1 MPETTLK
8 KLIKI
13 FAFATLLTPLIA
25 LPWFSVFPFIVPKAV
40 FFRSMMVF
48 AGVLSVLL
56 FFYERKIVDANHSS
70 TKRWHTPLAIAVLL
84 FAASMLVSTFVG
96 VDMHASVWGNQE
108 RMLGLF
114 TILHY
119 FFLFF
124 VFRYIFE
131 DEKDWKWVFCTLVS
145 VGIVAT
151 LVGAYQRYID
161 PSFLFNRGAGRVVS
175 TLGNPIYFS
184 GLALFTFFASVF
196 YTIKEK
202 NWTKWLFAAGIIAGF
217 FGMYLG
223 NSRGTF
229 VGLAAGLGVS
239 LAIYALFSKQQK
251 TVRKAA
257 IGLLITLILFGVGV
271 FALRNNNTV
280 RSLPVIGPLASIS
293 FDEGT
298 ARTRYLAWEIAI
310 KAWKDSPVFGWGP
323 NNYYYAFNQYY
334 NPESLQFGHQE
345 TWFDNAH
352 NILMNT
358 LASQGIVGVVGY
370 LGIFVAGLWML
381 FAVYRKDGEYIHI
394 FAVGSGFLVAHF
406 VHNLFV
412 FDNLTSYLYF
422 FVMLAFID
430 VLYRKR
436 YQAAGV
442 DQPSHTPVVIA
453 PLAVTIGMVIAVIAV
468 FFTNVNVFAANNH
481 GYHARGLLI
490 VLGKTELAIDRL
502 ERAKQWNSPH
512 TVDIQWDFAVDTL
525 EVLPKVFFKSEAKAR
540 ELYDIAVENM
550 KEFIAVHPL
559 DVRARL
565 VYSDLLRGGMVLF
578 GLDLKEE
585 IEGHLKRAEELSP
598 DRQEVEY
605 ARITYLA
612 GTGQIDLAIEKS
624 HELIAHDPQIVGP
637 YMSLAKIYYFDKQY
651 TKIPDVLDSAIR
663 AGALFTSSEDQL
675 FAAQGYEREGRF
687 FDALYWY
694 NQAYQSS
701 GRTDLAAKR
710 DELSEQTQKA
720 VPKKLE
726 EFFDFG
732 DSSTL
737 GTKEE
742 CDEKTGVCFVRE

>member
-1 MPETTLK
+1 MPETTFK

-13 FAFATLLTPLIA
+13 FAFAALLTPLIA

-56 FFYERKIVDANHSS
+56 FFYERKTADANHSS
-70 TKRWHTPLAIAVLL
+70 VKQWYTPLFIAVLF
-84 FAASMLVSTFVG
+84 FAASMFVSTFVG
-96 VDMHASVWGNQE
+96 VDMHASIWGNQE

-124 VFRYIFE
+124 VFRYIFN
-131 DEKDWKWVFCTLVS
+131 DEKDWKWVFYTLVG

-151 LVGAYQRYID
+151 LVGTYQRYID
-161 PSFLFNRGAGRVVS
+161 PDFLFNRGAGRVVS

-202 NWTKWLFAAGIIAGF
+202 DWTKWLFAAGIIAGL

-229 VGLAAGLGVS
+229 VGLAAGVGVA
-239 LAIYALFSKQQK
+239 LAIYAMFSTQQK
-251 TVRKAA
+251 TVRKTAT
-257 IGLLITLILFGVGV
+257 GFLIAFIVFGFGV
-271 FALRNNNTV
+271 FLLRNNAAV

-310 KAWKDSPVFGWGP
+310 KAWKDRPVFGWGP

-352 NILMNT
+352 NILLNT
-358 LASQGIVGVVGY
+358 LASQGVVGVVGY
-370 LGIFVAGLWML
+370 VGLFATALWML
-381 FAVYRKDGEYIHI
+381 YAVYRKDEKHIHI
-394 FAVGSGFLVAHF
+394 FAIFSGFLVAHF

-412 FDNLTSYLYF
+412 FDNITSYLYF
-422 FVMLAFID
+422 FVTLAFVD

-436 YQAAGV
+436 HQVVGEE
-442 DQPSHTPVVIA
+442 HTSRTPAVVT
-453 PLAVTIGMVIAVIAV
+453 PLSVTIGMAVAVIAV
-468 FFTNVNVFAANNH
+468 FFTNVNVMVANNH

-490 VLGKTELAIDRL
+490 VLGKTDLAIDRL
-502 ERAKQWNSPH
+502 ERAKQWGSPN
-512 TVDIQWDFAVDTL
+512 TVDTQWDFAVDTL
-525 EVLPKVFFKSEAKAR
+525 EVLPKVFFKSEVKAR

-550 KEFIAVHPL
+550 KEFIAVHPF

-651 TKIPDVLDSAIR
+651 TKIPDILDQAIR
-663 AGALFTSSEDQL
+663 AGVRFSLTEDQL

-694 NQAYQSS
+694 DHAYQSS
-701 GRTDLAAKR
+701 GRMDLAAKR

-720 VPKKLE
+720 VPKTLE
-726 EFFDFG
+726 EFFNFG
-732 DSSTL
+732 DSGTL
-737 GTKEE
+737 GTKEA
-742 CDEKTGVCFVRE
+742 CDEKAGVCFVTE

>member
-1 MPETTLK
+1 MSETTLK

-13 FAFATLLTPLIA
+13 FAFAALFTPLIA

-40 FFRSMMVF
+40 FFRSTMVF
-48 AGVLSVLL
+48 ASVLSILL
-56 FFYERKIVDANHSS
+56 FFYERKTVDANHSKA
-70 TKRWHTPLAIAVLL
+70 KRWHTPLFIAILL
-84 FAASMLVSTFVG
+84 FAASMLISTFFG
-96 VDMHASVWGNQE
+96 VDMHASIWGNQE

-114 TILHY
+114 TIAHY

-124 VFRYIFE
+124 VFRYIFD
-131 DEKDWKWVFCTLVS
+131 DEKDWKWIFCTLVG

-151 LVGAYQRYID
+151 LVGAFQRYID
-161 PSFLFNRGAGRVVS
+161 PDFLFNRGAGRVVS

-184 GLALFTFFASVF
+184 GLALFTFFASAF
-196 YTIKEK
+196 FFIKEK
-202 NWTKWLFAAGIIAGF
+202 DWTKWLFAAGIVSGL

-229 VGLAAGLGVS
+229 VGLAAGLGVA
-239 LAIYALFSKQQK
+239 LAIYALCSKQQK

-257 IGLLITLILFGVGV
+257 IGLLIAFILFGIGV
-271 FALRNNNTV
+271 FVLRNNNTV

-310 KAWKDSPVFGWGP
+310 KAWKDRPIFGWGP

-334 NPESLQFGHQE
+334 NPESLRFGHQE

-352 NILMNT
+352 NILLNT
-358 LASQGIVGVVGY
+358 LASQGVVGVVGY
-370 LGIFVAGLWML
+370 VGLFVTALWML
-381 FAVYRKDGEYIHI
+381 CAVYRKDERHIHI
-394 FAVGSGFLVAHF
+394 FAIFSGFLVAHF

-422 FVMLAFID
+422 FVTLAFVD

-436 YQAAGV
+436 IQVAREESVSHAAIFI
-442 DQPSHTPVVIA
+442 TPLSTTV
-453 PLAVTIGMVIAVIAV
+453 AVAVAVIAV
-468 FFTNVNVFAANNH
+468 FFTNVNVMAANNH

-525 EVLPKVFFKSEAKAR
+525 EVLPKVFFKSEIKAR
-540 ELYDIAVENM
+540 ELYDIAVKNM
-550 KEFIAVHPL
+550 QEFIAIHPL

-612 GTGQIDLAIEKS
+612 GTGQIDLAIKKS
-624 HELIAHDPQIVGP
+624 RELIAHDPKIVGP

-651 TKIPDVLDSAIR
+651 SNIPAVLDEAIR
-663 AGALFTSSEDQL
+663 ADALFTASEDQL

-694 NQAYQSS
+694 DQAYQTS
-701 GRTDLAAKR
+701 GREDIANKR
-710 DELSEQTQKA
+710 DELSKQTQKE
-720 VPKKLE
+720 VPKSLD
-726 EFFDFG
+726 EFFPFETNK
-732 DSSTL
+732 SSQE
-737 GTKEE
+737 EE
-742 CDEKTGVCFVRE
+742 CDDKTGVCFVAE